1 MAGLSQ
7 ENRELNQVTAATRR
21 LESANRGA
29 SGSTRSFSSAGNE
42 LKAILGSIGIQEV
55 AFQVIQFGRNAIE
68 ASARL
73 EGFERGLR
81 LVEGTNAPE
90 RLEELI
96 QVANLPGLNLDSL
109 INYSNRLRAIGL
121 TADETDAILE
131 NTGKTIVAFG
141 GTADTAAQAV
151 EQIVQAI
158 STNTVSLQ
166 DFRSIAQR
174 IPGFYQQ
181 IAETHGVAASIDGFR
196 VAVDAAGGSVKD
208 ALIPVLEALGEE
220 FGQVPAESYVVSL
233 DGLQNAFFLLQAE
246 IGDQFLPI
254 IAEAARG
261 LSEFFD
267 AIRTNDLEDLPE
279 PIRQIVEGAQSLYQG
294 FINVAEA
301 IRRGLGPE
309 LDLLLPAIG
318 SLLGSIL
325 DLAGS
330 LITALAPAYEV
341 LAVPTRIAISLI
353 VNLAETISTVIVAI
367 TDFVD
372 WVSGAAAAEEM
383 LAASTERATGTV
395 EGLTEATKRATAE
408 AQRKAEMTERATA
421 AENDATAAGDN
432 AARQLAITQGALLNV
447 NQELREKRAR
457 LETLAETITS
467 KAHPAYVQLER
478 QVKVLEGSSA
488 DLSGQVSTLSAEI
501 TQVEAP
507 TNTATQAAARLTSG
521 TNELRVA

>member
-21 LESANRGA
+21 LERANRDTTT
-29 SGSTRSFSSAGNE
+29 STQGFSSAAGGLRNV
-42 LKAILGSIGIQEV
+42 LGALGVAAIGQ
-55 AFQVIQFGRNAIE
+55 QVVQFGRNAIE

-267 AIRTNDLEDLPE
+267 AIRTNDLDDLPE
-279 PIRQIVEGAQSLYQG
+279 PIRQIVEGAQSLYQWFYQCCRG
-294 FINVAEA
+294 DPSRFGSRIRFI
-301 IRRGLGPE
+301 
-309 LDLLLPAIG
+309 
-318 SLLGSIL
+318 
-325 DLAGS
+325 
-330 LITALAPAYEV
+330 
-341 LAVPTRIAISLI
+341 
-353 VNLAETISTVIVAI
+353 
-367 TDFVD
+367 
-372 WVSGAAAAEEM
+372 
-383 LAASTERATGTV
+383 ASCDR
-395 EGLTEATKRATAE
+395 
-408 AQRKAEMTERATA
+408 
-421 AENDATAAGDN
+421 
-432 AARQLAITQGALLNV
+432 
-447 NQELREKRAR
+447 
-457 LETLAETITS
+457 
-467 KAHPAYVQLER
+467 
-478 QVKVLEGSSA
+478 
-488 DLSGQVSTLSAEI
+488 
-501 TQVEAP
+501 
-507 TNTATQAAARLTSG
+507 
-521 TNELRVA
+521 

>member
-1 MAGLSQ
+1 M
-7 ENRELNQVTAATRR
+7 
-21 LESANRGA
+21 
-29 SGSTRSFSSAGNE
+29 
-42 LKAILGSIGIQEV
+42 
-55 AFQVIQFGRNAIE
+55 
-68 ASARL
+68 
-73 EGFERGLR
+73 
-81 LVEGTNAPE
+81 
-90 RLEELI
+90 
-96 QVANLPGLNLDSL
+96 
-109 INYSNRLRAIGL
+109 
-121 TADETDAILE
+121 
-131 NTGKTIVAFG
+131 
-141 GTADTAAQAV
+141 
-151 EQIVQAI
+151 
-158 STNTVSLQ
+158 
-166 DFRSIAQR
+166 
-174 IPGFYQQ
+174 
-181 IAETHGVAASIDGFR
+181 
-196 VAVDAAGGSVKD
+196 
-208 ALIPVLEALGEE
+208 
-220 FGQVPAESYVVSL
+220 
-233 DGLQNAFFLLQAE
+233 
-246 IGDQFLPI
+246 
-254 IAEAARG
+254 
-261 LSEFFD
+261 
-267 AIRTNDLEDLPE
+267 
-279 PIRQIVEGAQSLYQG
+279 
-294 FINVAEA
+294 
-301 IRRGLGPE
+301 GPE

-341 LAVPTRIAISLI
+341 LAVPTRIAIALI

-488 DLSGQVSTLSAEI
+488 DLSAQVSTLNAEI

-521 TNELRVA
+521 SNELRVAIAALPTEFTAVRVDIQRLTPFTEAINQQFQDMELRRLLIPLLKRRSLTRYSENCKRRLPVLRLTKPLRMLK